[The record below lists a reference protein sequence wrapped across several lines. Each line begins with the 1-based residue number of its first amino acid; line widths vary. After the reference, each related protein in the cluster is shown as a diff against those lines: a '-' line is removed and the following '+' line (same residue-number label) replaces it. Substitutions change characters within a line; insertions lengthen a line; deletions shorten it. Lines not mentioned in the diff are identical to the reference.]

1 MRDFRTA
8 IYAACG
14 FLNDVQRIGGAA
26 CIRRQRKSPGVL
38 AVITHLSAPKLAEP
52 PNDQKHVGIRIEE
65 REPLAD
71 DKISYGG
78 MNSLEA
84 DGKFDFKESNKVGF
98 QSFGA
103 QFCEVKIDPELPLV
117 LVTRWVSVRIA
128 GALINLKTGRSQI
141 LGGIVMGIEMAL
153 EEETALR

>member
-1 MRDFRTA
+1 MSPIAKGTITA
-8 IYAACG
+8 IDSNAAEEW
-14 FLNDVQRIGGAA
+14 
-26 CIRRQRKSPGVL
+26 PGVL
-38 AVITHLSAPKLAEP
+38 AVITHLNAPKPAEP

-128 GALINLKTGRSQI
+128 GALINLKTRRSQI
-141 LGGIVMGIEMAL
+141 LGGIVMGIGMAL
-153 EEETALR
+153 EEETALRRR

>member
-1 MRDFRTA
+1 MGAALNRVDGPLKVTGTAKYPAEFHLPNLAYTFLIMSPIAKGTITA
-8 IYAACG
+8 IDSNAAG
-14 FLNDVQRIGGAA
+14 
-26 CIRRQRKSPGVL
+26 KSPGVL
-38 AVITHLSAPKLAEP
+38 AAITHLNAPKPAEP

-128 GALINLKTGRSQI
+128 GA
-141 LGGIVMGIEMAL
+141 
-153 EEETALR
+153 